1 MSSSITEH
9 AEDMPGT
16 IDEHRSREMTIG
28 LAVLGVF
35 VTYVPIT
42 AVAVALTTIGN
53 ATGASTSDLQWVS
66 DSYVIPMAAAVLSAG
81 VFGDLYGRRRIYLIG
96 MLLTILGAAIA
107 GVAGTLADV
116 STIHLLWA
124 GQAVSGLGAGMLLPT
139 TLALIGHAVPDP
151 RERGKFIEDRSTC
164 TAKRG

>member
-81 VFGDLYGRRRIYLIG
+81 VFGD
-96 MLLTILGAAIA
+96 
-107 GVAGTLADV
+107 
-116 STIHLLWA
+116 STDGDA
-124 GQAVSGLGAGMLLPT
+124 
-139 TLALIGHAVPDP
+139 
-151 RERGKFIEDRSTC
+151 STSSVC
-164 TAKRG
+164 C